1 METEVAVEKARTIVQ
16 ARATHFEAP
25 WMHGFVPRIR
35 DFDSRMGIFGIDP
48 PAPFAA
54 EHFSHLSPAA
64 IPVYEGVFSRTD
76 EAMRADAFT
85 KGAVCVT
92 NLFQE
97 HDALAAGGLIASQV
111 EMMVEKQSYPAV
123 DEDLMNEYVDILVA
137 ILCNEEKSTW
147 RDMLSYSAG
156 VWWMLGLT
164 RGRDDKLSGK
174 CSYRHK
180 VFEIVM
186 AQAKRGSMGVV

>member
-1 METEVAVEKARTIVQ
+1 METEVLVEKARTIAE
-16 ARATHFEAP
+16 ARAVQFEAP
-25 WMHGFVPRIR
+25 WMHGFIPRVR
-35 DFDSRMGIFGIDP
+35 DFDERMGLFPIDP
-48 PAPFAA
+48 PVPFVA

-64 IPVYEGVFSRTD
+64 IPVYENVLSRSD

-97 HDALAAGGLIASQV
+97 STALEAGGLIARQV
-111 EMMVEKQSYPAV
+111 ELMVEKQLYPAV
-123 DEDLMNEYVDILVA
+123 DEALVDEYVDIMVA
-137 ILCNEEKSTW
+137 VLCNEERSTW

-164 RGRDDKLSGK
+164 RGDDSV
-174 CSYRHK
+174 RRT
-180 VFEIVM
+180 VFEIVLG
-186 AQAKRGSMGVV
+186 QAKRGSMGAV